1 MDLVSV
7 PSNASKKS
15 KKQLIIPEEDT
26 FNKKLD
32 RTKVNDLMTELE
44 ATLSFEDIF
53 EIKKQINHLSKSG
66 KLLSQR
72 IKFMEAR
79 NKQLAAK
86 QKAKVGN
93 VT

>member
-15 KKQLIIPEEDT
+15 KKQLIIPDEDT

-79 NKQLAAK
+79 NK
-86 QKAKVGN
+86 
-93 VT
+93 